1 MTFHSSPSLCALFY
15 QVTIGPIYQ
24 LSRVGVLSY
33 SILLSSHHVLLSTF
47 LLCSPPDPICPQ
59 RKTYLT
65 IHNHTRNM
73 LSLYL

>member
-33 SILLSSHHVLLSTF
+33 SISCHPTCPLSVYLLSILS
-47 LLCSPPDPICPQ
+47 S
-59 RKTYLT
+59 
-65 IHNHTRNM
+65 
-73 LSLYL
+73 